1 MLTVVQLV
9 WVTPL
14 NLNGNMQGLLGVGP
28 PIVMQEEPDCLG
40 VSVSQEEN
48 LSVMLQSPHLQT
60 NYLRSKNSY
69 NMSQCIIRKTYLT
82 C

>member
-1 MLTVVQLV
+1 MAVEHQGWFMLTVVQLV

-14 NLNGNMQGLLGVGP
+14 NLNGNMHGLLGVGP

-48 LSVMLQSPHLQT
+48 LSVMLQSPHLET
-60 NYLRSKNSY
+60 NYLKTKN
-69 NMSQCIIRKTYLT
+69 
-82 C
+82 